1 MDADRFLSEQIDYYR
16 ARAPE
21 YDQWFLRQGR
31 YDRGLESSRRWFEEV
46 DTVRGA
52 LGQFRPAGHVLE
64 LACGTGWW
72 TAELARTAT
81 RVTALDAAQ
90 ETLALN
96 RQRVRSPK
104 VEYVQADIFEWQPS
118 RPDERFDAV
127 FFGFWLSHVPPQ
139 RFEGFWD
146 RLRGWLAEDGRVFF
160 VDSRREPTSTAS
172 NHQLPQQESIVS
184 SRKLNDGREFSVYK
198 IFYDSTELADRL
210 HGIGWNA
217 QLQMTPSYFIYGT
230 AAPDRC

>member
-72 TAELARTAT
+72 TVELARTAT

-118 RPDERFDAV
+118 RPDERFDAI

>member
-31 YDRGLESSRRWFEEV
+31 YDRGPESSRRWFEEV
-46 DTVRGA
+46 DAVRGA
-52 LGQFRPAGHVLE
+52 LGRFRPAGHVLE

-96 RQRVRSPK
+96 RQRVRSPQ

-127 FFGFWLSHVPPQ
+127 FFSFWLSHVPPQ
-139 RFEGFWD
+139 RFDGFWD
-146 RLRGWLAEDGRVFF
+146 RLRGWLAEDGQVFF

-172 NHQLPQQESIVS
+172 DHQLPQQESIVA

-210 HGIGWNA
+210 HNIGWNA

-230 AAPDRC
+230 AAPDPC

>member
-31 YDRGLESSRRWFEEV
+31 YDRGPESSRRWFEEV

-52 LGQFRPAGHVLE
+52 LAQFRPAGHVLE

-96 RQRVRSPK
+96 RQRVQSPK
-104 VEYVQADIFEWQPS
+104 VEYGQADIFEWQPS

-127 FFGFWLSHVPPQ
+127 FFGFWLSHVPPR
-139 RFEGFWD
+139 RFDRFWD

-172 NHQLPQQESIVS
+172 NHQLPEQESIVS